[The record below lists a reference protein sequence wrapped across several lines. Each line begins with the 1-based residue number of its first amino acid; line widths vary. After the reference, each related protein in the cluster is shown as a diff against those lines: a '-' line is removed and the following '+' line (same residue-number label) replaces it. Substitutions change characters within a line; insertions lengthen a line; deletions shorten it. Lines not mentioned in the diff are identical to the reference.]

1 MTSGWIDSGS
11 PTKKCSSAFAKTAIS
26 SSSSSSSGPLSKA
39 AHLQNDTSRF
49 AAVAVAGTL
58 LDDVVGRS
66 TSIGYSGRQHQINL
80 STGLSPLPPSLFL
93 LLSHACPPRARALV
107 AARPPHERRSRRT
120 VAPTSN
126 KLPRRATDAVVND
139 LSRR

>member
-1 MTSGWIDSGS
+1 MTSAWIDSGS

-80 STGLSPLPPSLFL
+80 SRAISSPSLS
-93 LLSHACPPRARALV
+93 LSLALTRLPAARA
-107 AARPPHERRSRRT
+107 RSRRRAAT
-120 VAPTSN
+120 ARAPQPPHSG
-126 KLPRRATDAVVND
+126 ADEQ
-139 LSRR
+139 